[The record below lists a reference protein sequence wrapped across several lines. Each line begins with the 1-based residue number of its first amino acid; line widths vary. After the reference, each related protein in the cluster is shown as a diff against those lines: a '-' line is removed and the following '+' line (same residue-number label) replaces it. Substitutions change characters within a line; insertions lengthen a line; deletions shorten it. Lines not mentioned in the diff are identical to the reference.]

1 MSVVLAEELM
11 IAKKADYVSP
21 RGNEREWRTDRWEDG
36 KEKYKL
42 KEESEMEYQLGRMIV
57 LMKEYTAVNV
67 ETD

>member
-1 MSVVLAEELM
+1 MKESGGR
-11 IAKKADYVSP
+11 I
-21 RGNEREWRTDRWEDG
+21 DG
-36 KEKYKL
+36 KMERKSDKL